1 MDGNLATTNV
11 LLLIMAISLGI
22 ETLLLIG
29 ACIAGWVAYSRVMR
43 LVDTVEER
51 HIVPLAER
59 VDLILDDLRGVTATV
74 KDETVRVDR
83 AIHATA
89 ARVESTA
96 DRVRR
101 RVRAKASPVVG
112 ALLGFRRAL
121 EELMRPKRVG
131 LNSTLRREAGNG

>member
-29 ACIAGWVAYSRVMR
+29 ACIAGWMAYSRMMR
-43 LVDTVEER
+43 LVDTIEER

-74 KDETVRVDR
+74 KDETARMDR

-89 ARVESTA
+89 ARVEGTA

-121 EELMRPKRVG
+121 QELMRPRHAQFDT
-131 LNSTLRREAGNG
+131 TLQEGGR